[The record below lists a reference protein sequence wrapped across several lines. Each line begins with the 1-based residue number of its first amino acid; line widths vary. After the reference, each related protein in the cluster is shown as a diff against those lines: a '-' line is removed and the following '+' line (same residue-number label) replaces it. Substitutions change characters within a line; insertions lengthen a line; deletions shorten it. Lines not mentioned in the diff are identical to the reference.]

1 MEYTF
6 EQVGI
11 FVLMVMAIMN
21 FAILGINF
29 WQKIRE
35 VKKPHD
41 DHVSMV
47 HEHDE
52 KLNHDFESISDHE
65 ERIQKIENDLTEI
78 KGQNNI
84 LISAVK
90 QLLNHCID
98 GNDINKLKIEHEIME
113 RYLDKNHYGRSPY
126 AS

>member
-1 MEYTF
+1 MEYTI

-47 HEHDE
+47 QEHDE
-52 KLNHDFESISDHE
+52 KLNHDFKSITDHE
-65 ERIQKIENDLTEI
+65 KRIQNIENDLTEV
-78 KGQNNI
+78 KEQNNI

-90 QLLNHCID
+90 QLLKHCID
-98 GNDINKLKIEHEIME
+98 GNDINMLKVEHGIME
-113 RYLDKNHYGRSPY
+113 RYLDKNYYGKSSN
-126 AS
+126 A